1 MKKQDKVGVERVRH
15 EQRLLAVESK
25 FRGTSAGNAIAQHR
39 CEDQASCVANGWRIA
54 VASETILT
62 TLSHCI
68 EICPMALPLQSCRTI
83 YDVLQQGFFQR
94 GNDKSDH

>member
-1 MKKQDKVGVERVRH
+1 MAH
-15 EQRLLAVESK
+15 QREMPSPSTAAKTRPVVL
-25 FRGTSAGNAIAQHR
+25 RMGG
-39 CEDQASCVANGWRIA
+39 A

-83 YDVLQQGFFQR
+83 YDVLQQVFFNVATTNLIIR
-94 GNDKSDH
+94 RYSFFCAA